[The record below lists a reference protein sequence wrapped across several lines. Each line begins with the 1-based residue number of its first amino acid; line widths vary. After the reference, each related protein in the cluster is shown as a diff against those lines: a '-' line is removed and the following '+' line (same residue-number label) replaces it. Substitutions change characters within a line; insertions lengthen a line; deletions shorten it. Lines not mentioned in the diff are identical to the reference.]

1 MKVYV
6 NLIYNSRI
14 SDTES
19 TESICSAQSVK
30 EQSGSA
36 RIKFVYI

>member
-19 TESICSAQSVK
+19 TEYICSAQSVK
-30 EQSGSA
+30 E
-36 RIKFVYI
+36 